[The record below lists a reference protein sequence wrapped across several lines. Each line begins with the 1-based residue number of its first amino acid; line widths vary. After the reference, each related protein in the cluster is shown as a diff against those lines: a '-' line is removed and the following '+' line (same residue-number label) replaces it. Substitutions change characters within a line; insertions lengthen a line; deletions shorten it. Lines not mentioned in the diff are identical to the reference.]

1 MLIAAAAAGLVWRS
15 ARPERVEEPAGRLPA
30 LRRVHLLVALG
41 VLLVATA
48 LLVARGHEKT
58 TAEPARG
65 ATTARLG
72 SIESNR
78 YAYWRVAGHMFVSH
92 PLRGEGSGSF
102 GVEWLQRRKIPEAAQ
117 DAHSLYIETA
127 GELGLV
133 GLAALALFLAGAAVA
148 ARRAFGRNPSLT
160 AGWIA
165 GRLGLARARRPRLGL
180 GDARAVADR
189 DRAGR
194 RADSPGR
201 RPSGRQ
207 RDVGGGASAS
217 TRATAA

>member
-1 MLIAAAAAGLVWRS
+1 M
-15 ARPERVEEPAGRLPA
+15 
-30 LRRVHLLVALG
+30 
-41 VLLVATA
+41 ATA

-78 YAYWRVAGHMFVSH
+78 YAYWRVAGHMFASH

-127 GELGLV
+127 GELDWW
-133 GLAALALFLAGAAVA
+133 AWRRSAVPRRGGRRGP
-148 ARRAFGRNPSLT
+148 ARVRRNPGLT

-165 GRLGLARARRPRLGL
+165 APRCGWCT
-180 GDARAVADR
+180 
-189 DRAGR
+189 
-194 RADSPGR
+194 P
-201 RPSGRQ
+201 
-207 RDVGGGASAS
+207 AS
-217 TRATAA
+217 TGTGRCPRSR